1 MQDINDILAYLADNV
16 DGAQIALIGD
26 FDGLLIEQYPP
37 EGKDLS
43 EVTVQWT
50 KIINVIGA
58 AAKALKGGRV
68 KEIMITSEK
77 MMAYARVLNESLFSL
92 VIMNSSGN
100 FGQARL
106 YSKKIDKRILE
117 IF

>member
-1 MQDINDILAYLADNV
+1 MQDINEILAYLTDSV

-37 EGKDLS
+37 DGKDLS

-50 KIINVIGA
+50 KIITVIDM
-58 AAKALKGGRV
+58 AAKALKGGRLQ
-68 KEIMITSEK
+68 EIMITSER

-92 VIMNSSGN
+92 IIMNSSGN
-100 FGQARL
+100 FGQAKL
-106 YSKKIDKRILE
+106 YSKKIDKHILE

>member
-1 MQDINDILAYLADNV
+1 MQDINEILAYLTNSV
-16 DGAQIALIGD
+16 DGAQLALIGD
-26 FDGLLIEQYPP
+26 FDGLLIEQYPQ
-37 EGKDLS
+37 EGRDLS
-43 EVTVQWT
+43 EIAVQWT
-50 KIINVIGA
+50 KILNVINIA
-58 AAKALKGGRV
+58 TKALKGGDV
-68 KEIMITSEK
+68 QEIMITSEK

-106 YSKKIDKRILE
+106 YSKKIDKYILE